1 MMWINGQ
8 PAERVSAQDRGLT
21 LGDGFFT
28 SVQVRD
34 GEPLLWPWH
43 RQRLLECQQRLL
55 FAPLPLLELEQ
66 QVREAACGQD
76 RAVIKLILTRGQGS
90 RGYGIQGCG
99 QPTRIVASHPYPVD
113 YLRWQRE
120 GIRLGVCEQRLGHS
134 PLLAGLKSLNR
145 LEQVLLK
152 AELERQSWPEALV
165 RDEQGWVVE
174 TVTANV
180 FWRQDSV
187 VYTPRLDKAGVAGVM
202 RAWVLQ
208 QLGEWGFRLEQ
219 VEAPLA
225 SLEQAD
231 EVWITNALMEIVP
244 VTGIMHVNYEQDEV
258 ARRLQAAFAAA
269 G

>member
-1 MMWINGQ
+1 MMWINGH
-8 PAERVSAQDRGLT
+8 PADQVSAQDRGLT

-28 SVQVRD
+28 TLQVRD

-43 RQRLLECQQRLL
+43 EQRLLECQQRLL
-55 FAPLPLLELEQ
+55 FAPLPLPELEQ
-66 QVREAACGQD
+66 QVREAACGQA
-76 RAVIKLILTRGQGS
+76 RAVVKLILTRGQGA

-99 QPTRIVASHPYPVD
+99 QPTRIVSCHPYPAD
-113 YLRWQRE
+113 YLRWQHD
-120 GIRLGVCEQRLGHS
+120 GIRLGICEQRLGHS

-152 AELERQSWPEALV
+152 AELERCGWSEALV
-165 RDEQGWVVE
+165 LDEQGWVVE

-180 FWRQDSV
+180 FWRRDSV

-202 RAWVLQ
+202 RAWVMR
-208 QLGEWGFRLEQ
+208 QLEAWGYQLEQ
-219 VEAPLA
+219 VTVAPT

-244 VTGIMHVNYEQDEV
+244 VTGIMHVSYEQDEV
-258 ARRLQAAFAAA
+258 ARRLQGAFASP